1 MARPRTGRCAR
12 CPAPRT
18 SPTSPT
24 RPSSPIQTPS
34 QTSAQTIPR
43 YRASRQASSTTS
55 RSMAG
60 PTTATRL
67 APTHS
72 PTMRCVVCC
81 NKASISIGPSLTSSH
96 TQPEIERLDMQH
108 VILTALF
115 HQRNYLAPLKQKRPK
130 RMLDIGCGTGKWCF
144 EMANEFPKCRVEG
157 IDLSPIQPKI
167 SCENVDFFMDD
178 INRPEW
184 WHCTQPYD
192 YIHTRM
198 SLGIFRDFREIIQ
211 KGFNNLNPGGW
222 MESQEIYSKVYCNDG
237 TMPPDYALLE
247 WTQTE
252 DEAAMRLGRPLR
264 IANKLKRWYE
274 QAGFVD
280 VHEEIFAIPVN
291 SWPKDERMKV
301 LGKWFYWNMCAG
313 VHAWSIEYFVTALGW
328 SPAEVEVYLAHV
340 RTALAD
346 KSVHAYYKVYVVW
359 GRKPRADEPPSK
371 TPKPPDWPQP
381 PADNDFSYAS

>member
-1 MARPRTGRCAR
+1 MATSVPDHLRKERPL
-12 CPAPRT
+12 
-18 SPTSPT
+18 
-24 RPSSPIQTPS
+24 RPLSSATDLTDITHSTLEPDSDPQQEGYDNSEIQSLTPS
-34 QTSAQTIPR
+34 IFDYVKKYGRT
-43 YRASRQASSTTS
+43 YHGYQAG
-55 RSMAG
+55 AY
-60 PTTATRL
+60 PFPNDA
-67 APTHS
+67 
-72 PTMRCVVCC
+72 
-81 NKASISIGPSLTSSH
+81 
-96 TQPEIERLDMQH
+96 PEIERLDMQH

-115 HQRNYLAPLKQKRPK
+115 HQRNYLAPLKLKRPK

-178 INRPEW
+178 ITRPEW
-184 WHCTQPYD
+184 WRCTQPYD

-198 SLGIFRDFREIIQ
+198 SLGIFHDFREIIQ

-222 MESQEIYSKVYCNDG
+222 MESQELYPKIYCNDG
-237 TMPPDYALLE
+237 TMPADYALLD
-247 WTQTE
+247 WTATQ
-252 DEAAMRLGRPLR
+252 DDAAMRLGRPLR

-301 LGKWFYWNMCAG
+301 LGKWFYWNLCAG
-313 VHAWSIEYFVTALGW
+313 VHAWSIEFFVTALGW
-328 SPAEVEVYLAHV
+328 SPAEVEVYLAHL
-340 RTALAD
+340 RTALTD
-346 KSVHAYYKVYVVW
+346 KTIHAYYKVYVVW
-359 GRKPRADEPPSK
+359 GRKPRPDEPPSK

-381 PADNDFSYAS
+381 PGDDGASFVSC